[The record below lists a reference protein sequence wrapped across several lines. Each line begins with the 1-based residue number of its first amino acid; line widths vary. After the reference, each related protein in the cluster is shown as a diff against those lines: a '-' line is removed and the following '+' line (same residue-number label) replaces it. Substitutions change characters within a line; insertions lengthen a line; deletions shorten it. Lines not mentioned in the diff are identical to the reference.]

1 MKEEVSCRSCGQL
14 STYTKVVVSRG
25 NPFASLMVIGEAPG
39 AKEDEV
45 GEPFIGR
52 SGVALDNLM
61 KSVGIDCEQDVYIS
75 NVVKCRPPNNRRP
88 TKKEIDAFMP
98 WLHQQIKLVDPL
110 VIALAGATAVEALL
124 GIKQAISD
132 VRGKW
137 QRWKGRWVMP
147 IFHPAYLLRNP
158 SKEEGA
164 PVDLTRGD
172 LLKVRRKLIKYNRP
186 IVMPVLE
193 LNRGQ
198 NP

>member
-1 MKEEVSCRSCGQL
+1 
-14 STYTKVVVSRG
+14 
-25 NPFASLMVIGEAPG
+25 
-39 AKEDEV
+39 
-45 GEPFIGR
+45 
-52 SGVALDNLM
+52 M
-61 KSVGIDCEQDVYIS
+61 KSVGIDCQHDVYIS

-88 TKKEIDAFMP
+88 TKNEIDAFMP

-110 VIALAGATAVEALL
+110 VIALAGSTAVEALL
-124 GIKQAISD
+124 GIKQGISD
-132 VRGKW
+132 LRGNW

-158 SKEEGA
+158 SKKEGA
-164 PVDLTRGD
+164 PLDLTRGD
-172 LLKVRRKLIKYNRP
+172 LLKVRRKLIKYNRS